1 MTEQNIK
8 DRYIICRGCKSK
20 YLNDDEHIKHDFEY
34 TRLNERFKT
43 CVSCRARR
51 REKSTCD
58 KCRADI
64 TSYHMKRHQKTNK
77 CKQWELLISRI
88 DINDPDIIEFHYTW
102 NDEPIPI
109 YNDINK
115 TNDYKNTYLIKK
127 STEEQWTE
135 CLIDSDDDEELMDKK
150 SKLAMELIGPITMF

>member
-1 MTEQNIK
+1 MTDKSREDQYIK
-8 DRYIICRGCKSK
+8 CARCRCKYING
-20 YLNDDEHIKHDFEY
+20 DEHIKNDFGY
-34 TRLNERFKT
+34 NRLNERFKT
-43 CVSCRARR
+43 CNKCRTGRK
-51 REKSTCD
+51 EKSTCD

-64 TSYHMKRHQKTNK
+64 TSYQMKRHQKTNS

-88 DINDPDIIEFHYTW
+88 DINDPDIKEFHYTW
-102 NDEPIPI
+102 KDEPIPI

-127 STEEQWTE
+127 HTEEQWTE
-135 CLIDSDDDEELMDKK
+135 CLIDSDDDEKVMETK

>member
-1 MTEQNIK
+1 MTELNSKDQYIK
-8 DRYIICRGCKSK
+8 CSRCKCKYI
-20 YLNDDEHIKHDFEY
+20 NDDEHIKQDFGY
-34 TRLNERFKT
+34 NRLEERYKT
-43 CVSCRARR
+43 CNKCRAGRK
-51 REKSTCD
+51 EKSTCD

-64 TSYHMKRHQKTNK
+64 TSYQMKRHQKTNI

-88 DINDPDIIEFHYTW
+88 DINDPDIKEFHYTM

-127 STEEQWTE
+127 HAEEQWTE
-135 CLIDSDDDEELMDKK
+135 CLIDSDDDDELRDKK